1 MRKTLLMIVPL
12 LLGAL
17 LFSTCEEPTEP
28 DTTPPSVTITSPQ
41 DGSTVSEVVS
51 ITCIS
56 TDNEGVEKVEL
67 WVDGVS
73 TGVTDETEPYSLDWN
88 TTTYENKSYTITVR
102 SYDTSGNTTDSAP
115 ITLTVDNSESS
126 PTPVELYP
134 VTYQDG
140 SFTITWSQNNDD
152 DFSSYKL
159 YESQSEGMNDKILI
173 YDANERTDTTYIVT
187 GIGENETRYY
197 QIVVEDVWGLQSES
211 TIVFGSGINMFVK
224 TFGGSS
230 DDYGNSVQQ
239 TTDGG
244 YIITGSTHSFG
255 NGGDDV
261 WLIKTDSQGNE
272 EWNQTYGGSSYD
284 YGNSVQQTTDGGYI
298 ITGNTHHYGNSQD
311 DVWLIKTDSQG
322 QEEWN
327 QTFGGSSGVDI
338 GHSVKQ
344 TNDGGFII
352 TGENNSHGNGN
363 DLVWL
368 IKTDSNGSEEWN
380 QTFGGNN
387 YGKGYSVQQ
396 TTDGGYIIT
405 GWTDSF
411 GNGDYNVWLIK
422 TDSNG
427 NEEWNRSFGST
438 QVDYG
443 FSVKQTTDDG
453 YIITG
458 SWYIFDVWLIKT
470 DSQGSEEWN
479 QTFGGS
485 HMSGEEGKSVQ
496 QTSDGGYIITGST
509 HSYGNGGSDV
519 WLIKTDLQGNEE
531 WNQTYGG
538 SSDDYGNSVQ
548 QTTDGGYIIT
558 GWTESFGNGGGD
570 VWLIKTDSEGNTAP
584 YGD

>member
-1 MRKTLLMIVPL
+1 
-12 LLGAL
+12 
-17 LFSTCEEPTEP
+17 
-28 DTTPPSVTITSPQ
+28 
-41 DGSTVSEVVS
+41 
-51 ITCIS
+51 
-56 TDNEGVEKVEL
+56 
-67 WVDGVS
+67 VDGVS